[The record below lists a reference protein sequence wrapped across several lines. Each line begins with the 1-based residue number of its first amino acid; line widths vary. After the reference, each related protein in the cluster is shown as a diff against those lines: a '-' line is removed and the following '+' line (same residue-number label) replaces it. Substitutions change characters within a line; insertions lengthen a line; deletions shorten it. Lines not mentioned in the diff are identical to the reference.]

1 MNNNLKGKG
10 NFLGLVPLIAF
21 LIIYMSTGIFTK
33 SFDNMPLMVAI
44 LIASGIGL
52 ALKKPGEKKPTT
64 FDERV
69 NMYCK
74 GGGEQT
80 LILMVIIFI
89 LAGAFY
95 GVANAMHAVESVT
108 NFGLTILPSNMILPG
123 LFIIGCIL
131 SFAMGTSMGTV
142 AALTPIAVDIAHK
155 TGFSLPLVCGIV
167 IGGAMFGDNLSF
179 ISDTTIAATR
189 TQDVPMKAKFKAN
202 ILMVLPA
209 VVINLI
215 LLSMQHA
222 PNLNLTA
229 THNYNVVNVIP
240 YILVIILSLIGMN
253 VMFVMTLGVVSGVII
268 GVIHGDFTLVGSFTV
283 IHTGMTW
290 MEDMSIIAILVGGMV
305 ALMNYLGGIDWL
317 LEKLTKKTKTARG
330 GELSIAALVS
340 LMDIAT
346 TNNTISIIATGPI
359 AKDISDKFGIARER
373 VASILDL
380 FSSAFNGLLPYA
392 GQMLVAAGLA
402 KISPM
407 SIMPYV
413 WYCMLMLV
421 FGTFFI
427 LIGWPKFQPRGKSP
441 QVKEG
446 IEVGGM

>member
-1 MNNNLKGKG
+1 MNNDLKGKG
-10 NFLGLVPLIAF
+10 NILGLMPLIAF
-21 LIIYMSTGIFTK
+21 LVIYMSTGIFTK
-33 SFDNMPLMVAI
+33 DFDNMPLMVAI

-52 ALKKPGEKKPTT
+52 ALKKPGEKKATT
-64 FDERV
+64 FDEKV
-69 NMYCK
+69 NMYCD
-74 GGGEQT
+74 GGGQQT

-108 NFGLTILPSNMILPG
+108 NFGLAILPSSLILPG

-142 AALTPIAVDIAHK
+142 AALTPIAVDIANK
-155 TGFSLPLVCGIV
+155 TGFGLPLVCGIV

-189 TQDVPMKAKFKAN
+189 TQEVSMKAKFKAN
-202 ILMVLPA
+202 VLMVLPA

-215 LLSMQHA
+215 LLAMQQA
-222 PNLNLTA
+222 PNLDLTA
-229 THNYNVVNVIP
+229 TYSYDIVNIIP
-240 YILVIILSLIGMN
+240 YILVIALSLVGMN
-253 VMFVMTLGVVSGVII
+253 VMFVMALGIVSGVII
-268 GVIHGDFTLVGSFTV
+268 GVMHGDFTFIESFKI

-359 AKDISDKFGIARER
+359 ARDIADQFGIARER

-380 FSSAFNGLLPYA
+380 FSSAFNGILPYA
-392 GQMLVAAGLA
+392 GQMLVAGGLA

-407 SIMPYV
+407 TIMPYV
-413 WYCMLMLV
+413 WYCMLMFV
-421 FGTFFI
+421 FGIFFI
-427 LIGWPKFQPRGKSP
+427 LIGWPKFKV
-441 QVKEG
+441 QVKNKS